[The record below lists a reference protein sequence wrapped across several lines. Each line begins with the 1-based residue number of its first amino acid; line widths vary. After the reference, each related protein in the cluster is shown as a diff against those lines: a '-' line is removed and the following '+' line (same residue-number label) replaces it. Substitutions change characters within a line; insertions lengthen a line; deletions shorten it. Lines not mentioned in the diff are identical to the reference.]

1 MNALFLQFDF
11 RLEAQ
16 AEVKADE
23 LSLLFGDR
31 KSGIGG
37 PIVGLFVF
45 GWLSKVGVERGP
57 D

>member
-37 PIVGLFVF
+37 LLLGFLFLVSCQKW
-45 GWLSKVGVERGP
+45 G
-57 D
+57 